1 MTEPNPGPAV
11 EVTSGPVGD
20 GDASLPA
27 VPGVVVVMSLP
38 VGSVVGVAVGVVGP
52 SLVVATGASDAEPV
66 DAGNGGAASL
76 PIVMDPMQTS
86 PFPPSKTSRT
96 S

>member
-1 MTEPNPGPAV
+1 MKLNPGPDV
-11 EVTSGPVGD
+11 VVVFGPVGD
-20 GDASLPA
+20 GGASLPA
-27 VPGVVVVMSLP
+27 VPGVLVVMSLAA
-38 VGSVVGVAVGVVGP
+38 GSVVGVAVGFVGP
-52 SLVVATGASDAEPV
+52 SLVVATEASDVEPV